1 MDEEEKKLRRQQ
13 QEVLNAADGGEPY
26 SLMYSQLLQNY
37 ENVKDDYALLRKR
50 YDDLVASHSAAI
62 SKLERSEVS
71 KSFNIL
77 VDTDMNNA
85 FQNLE
90 YLEGLNVFQA

>member
-77 VDTDMNNA
+77 VD
-85 FQNLE
+85 QNLE
-90 YLEGLNVFQA
+90 YLEGLDFFFKHEILG

>member
-90 YLEGLNVFQA
+90 YLEGLDVFLA

>member
-77 VDTDMNNA
+77 VDTEMNRN
-85 FQNLE
+85 FQ
-90 YLEGLNVFQA
+90 GLNVFLA

>member
-77 VDTDMNNA
+77 VDTEMNRN

-90 YLEGLNVFQA
+90 YLKGADFFLA

>member
-77 VDTDMNNA
+77 VDTEMNRN

-90 YLEGLNVFQA
+90 YLEGLNVFLA